1 MRFLLGLLFG
11 ASLTYI
17 GITLATGQAPMK
29 LDFAEPEK
37 RQEVAAKPA
46 KPVPEPEPEE
56 APAEPEP
63 VLAAVP
69 APRPPAAEI
78 PTPNPITTPKGGRQA
93 VWTPFRSEA
102 SARGFA
108 GRLSTALEH
117 PFEVERLA
125 PHTYVVTFDYRSESQ
140 RSALEAEVNAF
151 TGGGSS

>member
-37 RQEVAAKPA
+37 LKEV
-46 KPVPEPEPEE
+46 VVSTVTPEPEPEK
-56 APAEPEP
+56 AIAEPEP

-69 APRPPAAEI
+69 PPPTPAVEL
-78 PTPNPITTPKGGRQA
+78 PTPNPVTTPKGGRQT

-117 PFEVERLA
+117 PFDVERLA

-151 TGGGSS
+151 TGGGRS